1 MSLME
6 TAVNLETEA
15 LKANDAFMSVHAK
28 NFAKMKCNWDNAKK
42 ACLLEEGFSIRE
54 LARTSTYLSDS
65 NYHLMIDEMNKFL
78 YVYFRNKPYDLSED
92 ERTYCKAFV
101 RLEMKKELESIFR

>member
-1 MSLME
+1 ME

-54 LARTSTYLSDS
+54 LARTSAYLSDS

-78 YVYFRNKPYDLSED
+78 YVYFRNKPYDLSEH

>member
-1 MSLME
+1 ME

-28 NFAKMKCNWDNAKK
+28 KFAKMKCNWDNAKK

-54 LARTSTYLSDS
+54 LARTSAYLSDS

>member
-28 NFAKMKCNWDNAKK
+28 NFAKMKHNWDNAKK
-42 ACLLEEGFSIRE
+42 ACLEEGFSIRE
-54 LARTSTYLSDS
+54 LARTSAYLSNS
-65 NYHLMIDEMNKFL
+65 NYHYMTDEMNKFL

>member
-42 ACLLEEGFSIRE
+42 ACLEEGFSIRE
-54 LARTSTYLSDS
+54 LARTSAYLSNS
-65 NYHLMIDEMNKFL
+65 NYHYMADEMNKFL

-101 RLEMKKELESIFR
+101 RLEMKKELESIFQ